1 MKTLYLIGGT
11 MGVGKTT
18 VCRCLHRKLEHS
30 VFLDGDWCWDSH
42 PFVVTE
48 ETKALVL
55 DNICHVLNNHI
66 RCSLFQNILFCWV
79 MHEQSIL
86 DEILSGVDTA
96 VRRTGC
102 RVLPISLVCS
112 PEALTARLTADI
124 SHGIRQPDV
133 LERSLARL
141 PLYDTL
147 KTVRI
152 DTSAM
157 TPDKVADAI
166 RRL

>member
-11 MGVGKTT
+11 MGVGKST
-18 VCRCLHRKLEHS
+18 VCRILSHRLENS

-48 ETKALVL
+48 ETKALVI
-55 DNICHVLNNHI
+55 DNICHILNNDI
-66 RCSLFQNILFCWV
+66 RCSLFQNIIFCWV
-79 MHEQSIL
+79 MHRQSIL
-86 DEILSGVDTA
+86 DEILSKVETA
-96 VRRTGC
+96 GC

-124 SHGIRQPDV
+124 SAGIRYPDV

-141 PLYDTL
+141 SLYDTL
-147 KTVRI
+147 ETHKI
-152 DTSAM
+152 DTSDLTAEE
-157 TPDKVADAI
+157 TAEAI
-166 RRL
+166 RRIAENQ

>member
-18 VCRCLHRKLEHS
+18 VCRILRRKIESS
-30 VFLDGDWCWDSH
+30 VFLDGDWCWYSH
-42 PFVVTE
+42 PFIVTE

-55 DNICHVLNNHI
+55 DNICHVLNNDI
-66 RCSLFQNILFCWV
+66 RCSLFKKIIFCWV

-86 DEILSGVDTA
+86 DEILSWLDT
-96 VRRTGC
+96 TGC
-102 RVLPISLVCS
+102 RVLPISLICS
-112 PEALTARLTADI
+112 PEALTARLSADI
-124 SHGIRQPDV
+124 SGGIRQPDV

-157 TPDKVADAI
+157 TPDDVAEAI

>member
-11 MGVGKTT
+11 MGVGKTA
-18 VCRCLHRKLEHS
+18 VCRILRRKLENS
-30 VFLDGDWCWDSH
+30 IFLDGDWCWYSH
-42 PFVVTE
+42 PFTVTE

-55 DNICHVLNNHI
+55 DNICHMLNNDI
-66 RCSLFQNILFCWV
+66 RCSAYQNIIFCWV

-86 DEILSGVDTA
+86 DDILSRVETA
-96 VRRTGC
+96 DC

-112 PEALTARLTADI
+112 PEALTARLATDI
-124 SHGIRQPDV
+124 SGGVRQPDV

-141 PLYDTL
+141 PVYDSL
-147 KTVRI
+147 KTIKI
-152 DTSAM
+152 DTSDM
-157 TPDKVADAI
+157 TADAVAEAI